1 MKKYYLAGIVCL
13 LFSLSLSAQEP
24 AQDPAQVQDADAQ
37 AVPDANAQVQQAA
50 PQAEQAVRKEEQ
62 KEVKKGWAFG
72 AFPCLTYSN
81 DVGFQYGAF
90 GDVYYYGNGDTY
102 PDPLHKISFEVS
114 HYTKGRT
121 RAYLAYDS
129 KYLIPKMRITASATY
144 VNDPLYLFFGFNG
157 AASPFYN
164 DLLSNKTYFTAGPG
178 EKGYPTQAN
187 LPIYGAMGIP
197 AGPTDWDKD
206 NVPLGVSYYNMRR
219 DFLRILADFQ
229 GEITSHLKWA
239 AGISYWWFRQDLY
252 DGQKFKYTPT
262 ATLYNH
268 YVENGL
274 IEEKEKNGGHRLELK
289 AGLVWDDRDI
299 EAAPNKGIWAELYLN
314 GSPSITGDGYN
325 YLKLCAHFRHYVR
338 IPVGF
343 IKAGDPVFAYHLAY
357 QGTIAGNTPYYMQQ
371 NITALILKQMISE
384 GFGSY
389 NTVRGTNSNRLI
401 ADGYA
406 WANAELRIKFWSFKL
421 WGQYFYLATN
431 PFFDFGMITQAY
443 RLEKMATLPEMGM
456 VAAAAN
462 GSATPY
468 GYDDTLKYLR
478 SKTFLPTYSAG
489 IGLKLAWNQNFI
501 ISAEVAHNFSA
512 GFGDPVWISIGTNY
526 SF

>member
-1 MKKYYLAGIVCL
+1 MKKYSLAGIVCL
-13 LFSLSLSAQEP
+13 LFSLSLSAQE
-24 AQDPAQVQDADAQ
+24 AAQ
-37 AVPDANAQVQQAA
+37 AQQTAQEAAQATVRQQ
-50 PQAEQAVRKEEQ
+50 EQ

-81 DVGFQYGAF
+81 DVGFQFGAF

-164 DLLSNKTYFTAGPG
+164 DLLSNKNYFTAGPG

-187 LPIYGAMGIP
+187 LPVYRAMGVP
-197 AGPTDWDKD
+197 AGPTDWDAD
-206 NVPLGVSYYNMRR
+206 GYPLGVSYYNMRR

-274 IEEKEKNGGHRLELK
+274 IEEKEKNGGHRLEIK
-289 AGLVWDDRDI
+289 GGLVWDDRDI

-357 QGTIAGNTPYYMQQ
+357 QGTIAGNTPFYMQQ

-443 RLEKMATLPEMGM
+443 RLEKMATLPEMGL

-462 GSATPY
+462 GSAAPY
-468 GYDDTLKYLR
+468 DYDATLKYLR
-478 SKTFLPTYSAG
+478 SKTFAPTYSAG

-512 GFGDPVWISIGTNY
+512 GYGDPVWISIGTNY